1 MSFAQEIDNVAVV
14 FDEFIEIVPAQLVYA
29 EHDIDFAVFQIIAQR
44 VGDGDGAGLGF
55 DIRLGENV
63 RNVQADVREV
73 RGVLKIGIVHDAFH
87 ARIADERGVLEPR
100 VILGLGRRNGQ
111 GVVVC
116 FLRLTCHGGGD
127 GGIIVCLRLFFD
139 LARVGKKLLH
149 PALDRRRILCNY
161 HDRIAAL
168 SEDDCVFE
176 HLNALGTVQLEG
188 LALHLASA
196 LQCVG
201 QGLHIRALG
210 RNKNAYLVR
219 LRGGGVCY
227 GIVAHSVRLDAVII
241 VKSVFKALIVR
252 AAERI
257 GALGLC

>member
-1 MSFAQEIDNVAVV
+1 M
-14 FDEFIEIVPAQLVYA
+14 
-29 EHDIDFAVFQIIAQR
+29 
-44 VGDGDGAGLGF
+44 
-55 DIRLGENV
+55 
-63 RNVQADVREV
+63 REV

-87 ARIADERGVLEPR
+87 ARIADERRVLEPR
-100 VILGLGRRNGQ
+100 AVLRLGRRDGQ

-127 GGIIVCLRLFFD
+127 GGIIVCLRLLLD

-149 PALDRRRILCNY
+149 TAFDRRRILCNY
-161 HDRIAAL
+161 HDRIVAL

-196 LQCVG
+196 LQRVG
-201 QGLHIRALG
+201 QSFHIRALG